1 MQTCGNGWIACAAV
15 VLALLTSDR
24 AAAADYS
31 IGSLRISDPWTR
43 ATPKGAPVA
52 GGYMTITNTGTSPD
66 RLVGG
71 TAAVA
76 GRFELHSME
85 MEKGVAKMRHVAGGV
100 EIKPGQTIELKPGS
114 MHVMMMELKQSFKP
128 GENVKGTLEFEH
140 AGKARDRVRGQ
151 AAGRDL
157 RRRADGTGSHKH

>member
-1 MQTCGNGWIACAAV
+1 MQTCRNGWVAFAAV
-15 VLALLTSDR
+15 VLALLASDH
-24 AAAADYS
+24 AGAADYS

-66 RLVGG
+66 RLIGG

-76 GRFELHSME
+76 GRFELHSMV
-85 MEKGVAKMRHVAGGV
+85 MEKGVAKMRQVAGGV

-128 GENVKGTLEFEH
+128 GETVKGTLEFEN
-140 AGKARDRVRGQ
+140 AGKVEIEYAVKPLG
-151 AAGRDL
+151 ATSPAG
-157 RRRADGTGSHKH
+157 GGHGKH